1 MKHTDENP
9 SVIEIT
15 TQTAPKKNYV
25 APTGPLSLSLSE
37 TEFGPGPVFDT
48 VTLSGPS

>member
-15 TQTAPKKNYV
+15 TQTAAKKNYT

-37 TEFGPGPVFDT
+37 TKLGLGPIFDGT
-48 VTLSGPS
+48 FVGTTS

>member
-15 TQTAPKKNYV
+15 TQTAAKKNYA

-37 TEFGPGPVFDT
+37 TEFSFGPFFDGIT
-48 VTLSGPS
+48 FSGS

>member
-9 SVIEIT
+9 RVIEIT
-15 TQTAPKKNYV
+15 TQTAAKKNYT

-37 TEFGPGPVFDT
+37 TEFGFGLGVDGFNT
-48 VTLSGPS
+48 TSS